1 MYAEFCDVMM
11 PFSLKNIGDP
21 LEVFH
26 RGSNTIVTEVL
37 IDFMYLIKNL
47 NFFL

>member
-11 PFSLKNIGDP
+11 PFSLKNNGDP

-47 NFFL
+47 NFIL